1 MSILFG
7 LPSLPFL
14 VFFAELSVVTL
25 GTIRIIFVSR
35 GMKRL
40 APLLGTFEVSIW
52 LFAIGQIMKNL
63 NDLSCYVAFTAGFGV
78 GTYLGI
84 FIERKLALGNLM
96 VLITSHRNTEYLID
110 RLKCAN
116 FGVTR
121 LDAQGAKGPVQVVST
136 VIKRKELESVVAIIK
151 EFDSKAFYSV
161 NELQSAEQG
170 VSPSQEKSPWGAL
183 ANLLKTPG
191 ISPGSQSIMD
201 TVLTSA
207 RPITGGTGLSVQT
220 ASRSEI

>member
-1 MSILFG
+1 MSSLLE
-7 LPSLPFL
+7 LPGLPFL
-14 VFFAELSVVTL
+14 VFLAELSVVTL
-25 GTIRIIFVSR
+25 GTIRIIFVAR

-40 APLLGTFEVSIW
+40 APILGLFEVSIW

-84 FIERKLALGNLM
+84 YIERKLALGNLM
-96 VLITSHRNTEYLID
+96 VLITSHRNTESLID
-110 RLKCAN
+110 CLKLAN

-121 LDAQGAKGPVQVVST
+121 LNAQGAKGPVQVVST

-151 EFDSKAFYSV
+151 EFDPKAFYSV

-170 VSPSQEKSPWGAL
+170 VSPSQQKSPWGAL
-183 ANLLKTPG
+183 SGLLRTPG
-191 ISPGSQSIMD
+191 IIPSSQRIME

-207 RPITGGTGLSVQT
+207 RPSKENMRLQLKT